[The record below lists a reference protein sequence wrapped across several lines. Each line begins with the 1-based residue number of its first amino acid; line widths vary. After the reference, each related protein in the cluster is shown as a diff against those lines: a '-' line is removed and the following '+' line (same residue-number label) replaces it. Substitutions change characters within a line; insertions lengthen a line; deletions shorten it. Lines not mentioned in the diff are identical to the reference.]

1 MEISSEMKMLF
12 KRISY
17 NEKYFFVLLFS
28 LLLNTNALANSGFY
42 NTKISAI
49 TIHDHW
55 NALIIE
61 FPNGVAN
68 GEGYTIS
75 SAVILQKD
83 HYMFKEMYAALL
95 SAFHAQTTISGWANG
110 CNGSYPI
117 LTRLDLRK

>member
-1 MEISSEMKMLF
+1 MKDFFITILLSLMFCTSSF
-12 KRISY
+12 
-17 NEKYFFVLLFS
+17 
-28 LLLNTNALANSGFY
+28 ANSGFY

-61 FPNGVAN
+61 FSSPVAT
-68 GEGYTIS
+68 GEGCADA

-83 HYMFKEMYAALL
+83 HYLFKEMYAALL
-95 SAFHAQTTISGWANG
+95 SAFHAQSTISGWANG

>member
-1 MEISSEMKMLF
+1 M
-12 KRISY
+12 KRIFIVVFIY
-17 NEKYFFVLLFS
+17 TLFCTS
-28 LLLNTNALANSGFY
+28 SFANSGFY

-68 GEGYTIS
+68 GEGCTIS